1 MKLTLPYPPSANS
14 LTAVVRGRRVKT
26 REHRRYALVVARA
39 ASDVGVEV
47 LQGPVVLRMDVYR
60 PRKQGDLS
68 NTIKAIED
76 ALTGL
81 AYCDDSQIVKI
92 IARRFDD
99 KLDPRVEVEVEVVSD
114 G

>member
-26 REHRRYALVVARA
+26 REHRRYVVAV
-39 ASDVGVEV
+39 ASVASKAGVKV
-47 LQGPVVLRMDVYR
+47 LEGPLVLRVDVYR

-76 ALTGL
+76 ALKGL
-81 AYCDDSQIVKI
+81 AYRDDSQII
-92 IARRFDD
+92 EIRARRFDD
-99 KLDPRVEVEVEVVSD
+99 KLEPRVEVEVEEASD